1 MRETVRKLL
10 RALSNPEEDLD
21 VKKTRQLMD
30 LKKLDPMKI
39 FYRTL
44 DEKIYNGDR
53 EIPVRVYFPGQEE
66 EEGAVLLFFHGGG
79 FVTESVESYNRIC
92 WNMARATGCRVVSVD
107 YRLAPEH
114 RFPAGLEDCYAVAKA
129 VFQKRKLLRT
139 NPEQITLIG
148 DSAGGNLAA
157 AVSLMARDRGEFAP
171 RRQILIY
178 PCLNNDY
185 SDQTPYD
192 SVRENGQDYLLTQ
205 RDMMD
210 YLELYQSSVEDRK
223 NPYFAPLLADNLESL
238 PRTLILTGEFDPLRD
253 EGEAYAEKIREAK
266 GEAEA
271 FRISDG
277 VHGYLMMP
285 LKYPAVKETYERINC
300 FLGRRGK
307 DVSDR
312 EK

>member
-129 VFQKRKLLRT
+129 VFQKRELLRAD
-139 NPEQITLIG
+139 PEHVPEH
-148 DSAGGNLAA
+148 DP
-157 AVSLMARDRGEFAP
+157 P
-171 RRQILIY
+171 RW
-178 PCLNNDY
+178 
-185 SDQTPYD
+185 S
-192 SVRENGQDYLLTQ
+192 
-205 RDMMD
+205 
-210 YLELYQSSVEDRK
+210 
-223 NPYFAPLLADNLESL
+223 ESQ
-238 PRTLILTGEFDPLRD
+238 
-253 EGEAYAEKIREAK
+253 
-266 GEAEA
+266 
-271 FRISDG
+271 
-277 VHGYLMMP
+277 
-285 LKYPAVKETYERINC
+285 
-300 FLGRRGK
+300 
-307 DVSDR
+307 
-312 EK
+312 

>member
-1 MRETVRKLL
+1 MCIR
-10 RALSNPEEDLD
+10 
-21 VKKTRQLMD
+21 
-30 LKKLDPMKI
+30 
-39 FYRTL
+39 
-44 DEKIYNGDR
+44 DR
-53 EIPVRVYFPGQEE
+53 
-66 EEGAVLLFFHGGG
+66 
-79 FVTESVESYNRIC
+79 
-92 WNMARATGCRVVSVD
+92 D

>member
-129 VFQKRKLLRT
+129 VFQKRELLRAD
-139 NPEQITLIG
+139 PEQITLIG

-185 SDQTPYD
+185 SDRTPYD
-192 SVRENGQDYLLTQ
+192 SVRENGKDYLLTQ
-205 RDMMD
+205 RDMID
-210 YLELYQSSVEDRK
+210 YLELYQSSVKDRK

-266 GEAEA
+266 GEAEV
-271 FRISDG
+271 FRIPDG

-285 LKYPAVKETYERINC
+285 LKYPAVKETYERINY

-307 DVSDR
+307 DVSAR

>member
-53 EIPVRVYFPGQEE
+53 EIPGRVYFPGQEE
-66 EEGAVLLFFHGGG
+66 EEKAVLLFFHGGG

-178 PCLNNDY
+178 P
-185 SDQTPYD
+185 
-192 SVRENGQDYLLTQ
+192 V
-205 RDMMD
+205 
-210 YLELYQSSVEDRK
+210 
-223 NPYFAPLLADNLESL
+223 
-238 PRTLILTGEFDPLRD
+238 
-253 EGEAYAEKIREAK
+253 
-266 GEAEA
+266 
-271 FRISDG
+271 
-277 VHGYLMMP
+277 
-285 LKYPAVKETYERINC
+285 
-300 FLGRRGK
+300 
-307 DVSDR
+307 
-312 EK
+312 